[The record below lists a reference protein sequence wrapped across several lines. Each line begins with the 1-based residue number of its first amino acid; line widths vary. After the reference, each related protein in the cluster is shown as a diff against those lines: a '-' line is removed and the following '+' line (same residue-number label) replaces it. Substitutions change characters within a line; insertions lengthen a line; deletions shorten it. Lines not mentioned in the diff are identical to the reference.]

1 MAASKMVVDTSIFID
16 HLRSKNKFNSILS
29 NIPDEHE
36 IFVSSVTIYELLM
49 GATSPE
55 KWKDVET
62 LTRGL
67 PVLAFTENVAIRAS
81 KIFHELKKENKM
93 IEFRD
98 IFIAAT
104 TLSYN
109 LPVLTL
115 NTKDFTRIK
124 GVQLIDPI
132 SMNF

>member
-67 PVLAFTENVAIRAS
+67 PVLAFTGNVAIRAS
-81 KIFHELKKENKM
+81 KIFTN
-93 IEFRD
+93 
-98 IFIAAT
+98 
-104 TLSYN
+104 
-109 LPVLTL
+109 
-115 NTKDFTRIK
+115 
-124 GVQLIDPI
+124 
-132 SMNF
+132 